1 MENENRTINKG
12 IMQGWTIISIILFL
26 AYILE
31 VVKGNRTVGYFTVFS
46 LLLVVPL
53 ATAWVIYRKKP
64 ESNRIKYFCA
74 VFYGILYVF
83 VLLTGVTP
91 MVFSYSLPVLYMLM
105 LCNDEK
111 LLRWLAVGNIT
122 ANIASIL
129 IQIFVDHKPA
139 SDYMTDW
146 EIQLAAAVLC
156 SIFAYLA
163 CRISSKLYVARISA
177 LQESETK
184 RKDIFDKVTEVTGC
198 VAEDTKQLLDKFVE
212 LEQAAGKTASAM
224 EEIVTGSAQSTKMV
238 ERQLHMTSD
247 IQTIIDYTGGLTE
260 RISGSVSETNEKVNA
275 GIENMKKLSDS
286 AKGVEEN
293 SRQVLGH
300 MEMLRETTTQVQGII
315 EIINSIAGQTNL
327 LALNASIEA
336 ARAGEAGRGFSV
348 VADEIN
354 GLANQTKE
362 STKNIAQMVD
372 TLRNKAAEASS
383 AVARMAQ
390 LNEQQNSIIFETEAD
405 FDVIRAAVENVK
417 QDTDEEK
424 AQIEKLLLANAQIV
438 ESIQTISAVSE
449 EVMAN
454 TAQTQE
460 VTEQNERAVDEMNGI
475 ARELGQKVREL
486 RSYT

>member
-1 MENENRTINKG
+1 MEKENRTINRG
-12 IMQGWTIISIILFL
+12 IMQGWTIISVILFL
-26 AYILE
+26 AYVVE
-31 VVKGNRTVGYFTVFS
+31 VVKGNRTAGYFAVFAV
-46 LLLVVPL
+46 LLVAPL
-53 ATAWVIYRKKP
+53 AVAWTIYHKKP
-64 ESNRIKYFCA
+64 ASDKIKYFCA

-122 ANIASIL
+122 ANIASII
-129 IQIFVDHKPA
+129 IQITVDHKSP
-139 SDYMTDW
+139 DEYMTEW
-146 EIQLAAAVLC
+146 EIQLAAAILC

-163 CRISSKLYVARISA
+163 CRISSKLYAARMEVM
-177 LQESETK
+177 QESETK
-184 RKDIFDKVTEVTGC
+184 LENILDKVTEVTGG
-198 VAEDTKQLLDKFVE
+198 VAEDTKLLVDKLVE
-212 LEQAAGKTASAM
+212 LETASNKTASAM
-224 EEIVTGSAQSTKMV
+224 EEIVTGSTQSTEMV

-247 IQTIIDYTGGLTE
+247 IQAIIDYTGNLTE
-260 RISGSVSETNEKVNA
+260 RISGSVGETNAKVHT
-275 GIENMKKLSDS
+275 GIENMRKLSES

-293 SRQVLGH
+293 SKQVIAH

-315 EIINSIAGQTNL
+315 EIISGIASQTNL

-336 ARAGEAGRGFSV
+336 ARAGDAGRGFAV
-348 VADEIN
+348 VAEEIN

-362 STKNIAQMVD
+362 STQNIAQMVGM
-372 TLRNKAAEASS
+372 LRDKAQEASA

-390 LNEQQNSIIFETEAD
+390 LNEQQNGIIFETEAD
-405 FDVIRAAVENVK
+405 FGVISSAVENVK
-417 QDTDEEK
+417 RDTDEEK
-424 AQIEKLLLANAQIV
+424 EQIGKLLLANAQIV

-454 TAQTQE
+454 TTQTQE
-460 VTEQNERAVDEMNGI
+460 VTEQNERAVDEMNGV
-475 ARELGQKVREL
+475 ARELSNRVAEL